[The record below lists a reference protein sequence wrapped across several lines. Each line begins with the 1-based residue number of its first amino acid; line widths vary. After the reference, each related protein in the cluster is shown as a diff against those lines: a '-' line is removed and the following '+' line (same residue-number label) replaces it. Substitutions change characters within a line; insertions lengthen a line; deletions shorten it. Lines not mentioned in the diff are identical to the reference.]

1 MIRVY
6 IERYENLDEA
16 KRRILDKFAMEQ
28 SFCGS
33 YYINYNAMGKPLLF
47 SDGEQC
53 GEISVSHTDG
63 VLAIAFSDESVG
75 IDIERKDRKISDR
88 ICADIRQWTRIEAYA
103 KWTGAGLSKRLIA
116 EDLPQDLIITRQY
129 GDYYVS
135 VCSLCKNI
143 VVTTLI

>member
-28 SFCGS
+28 S
-33 YYINYNAMGKPLLF
+33 
-47 SDGEQC
+47 
-53 GEISVSHTDG
+53 
-63 VLAIAFSDESVG
+63 FSDESVG

-103 KWTGAGLSKRLIA
+103 KWTGAGVSKRLIA
-116 EDLPQDLIITRQY
+116 EDLPQDLIITRKY

-135 VCSLCKNI
+135 VCSLCKNN